1 MDVVEFV
8 PCSTMISQVTS
19 FFASGAMANVL
30 TAASDTG
37 ALRGAAR
44 RWHAAD
50 SVGGQSCAGCAAAAP
65 GLPPVT
71 AADSP
76 TGPCDTTPLQALR
89 RTSAMPPCLPAP
101 ASCFPT
107 QACWSASHSSARCP
121 PPATTASIPYRYG
134 FAPPRAFSGAWRT
147 FSCPVVGWVLSTSS
161 TAERCLAL
169 CATLLQG
176 NTTACRQLHV
186 TAARLLPL
194 IHCQHVGPDSM
205 KCLQDECR

>member
-1 MDVVEFV
+1 MDVVELL
-8 PCSTMISQVTS
+8 PCSTVISQVTS

-37 ALRGAAR
+37 ALGGTAR
-44 RWHAAD
+44 RWHALWRPR
-50 SVGGQSCAGCAAAAP
+50 AGRAAAAP
-65 GLPPVT
+65 GFPPVT

-76 TGPCDTTPLQALR
+76 PLPPGSAPTAGSPESICNAALF
-89 RTSAMPPCLPAP
+89 CLPRRAVSLLKH
-101 ASCFPT
+101 AGVHLLH
-107 QACWSASHSSARCP
+107 QHAARHLQRRRP
-121 PPATTASIPYRYG
+121 HATGAVLLPS
-134 FAPPRAFSGAWRT
+134 RAFSGACRKL
-147 FSCPVVGWVLSTSS
+147 SCPVVGCILSTL
-161 TAERCLAL
+161 TNAEWCLAL